1 MAEQGGMLRGKGPL
15 VAGVRVSVLL
25 SEGHNLTA
33 TPTKLAL
40 ESGAQ
45 VTDHVIINP
54 DDVSVTFAMTNTGG
68 GSDAARD
75 VFETFRTMM
84 VERQLLEL
92 TTEHRIYE
100 NMVIIGIA
108 PLHQAPYKGALN
120 VTLRL
125 QQITF
130 VQLESVGRHNTKGA
144 AKKTAAPKTNAGQQE
159 AKPIEKSRYKKMQDS
174 YFGGK
179 S

>member
-1 MAEQGGMLRGKGPL
+1 MADQEGMLRGTGPL
-15 VAGVRVSVLL
+15 VAGVRVSVLI
-25 SEGHNLTA
+25 SEAHNYTA
-33 TPTKLAL
+33 TATKLAL

-54 DDVSVTFAMTNTGG
+54 DDVTVTFAMTNTNGG
-68 GSDAARD
+68 GDVARD
-75 VFETFRTMM
+75 VLETFRGMM
-84 VERQLLEL
+84 TKRDLLEL

-125 QQITF
+125 QQISF
-130 VQLESVGRHNTKGA
+130 VRLESVGRQNTKGA
-144 AKKTAAPKTNAGQQE
+144 SKKTAAPKANAGQQE
-159 AKPIEKSRYKKMQDS
+159 AKPVEKSRIKKMQDAYS
-174 YFGGK
+174 GGK

>member
-1 MAEQGGMLRGKGPL
+1 MAEQDGMLRGKGTL
-15 VAGVRVSVLL
+15 VAGVRVSVLI

-33 TPTKLAL
+33 NPTKLAL

-54 DDVSVTFAMTNTGG
+54 DDVSVTFAMTNTSG

-75 VFETFRTMM
+75 VLETFRKMM
-84 VERQLLEL
+84 VGRELLEL
-92 TTEHRIYE
+92 TTEHHIYE

-125 QQITF
+125 QQVSF
-130 VQLESVGRHNTKGA
+130 VRLESVGRHNTKGA
-144 AKKTAAPKTNAGQQE
+144 AKKTGAPKVNAGQQE
-159 AKPIEKSRYKKMQDS
+159 APPVKKSELAHMSDS
-174 YFGGK
+174 FFGGK
-179 S
+179 K